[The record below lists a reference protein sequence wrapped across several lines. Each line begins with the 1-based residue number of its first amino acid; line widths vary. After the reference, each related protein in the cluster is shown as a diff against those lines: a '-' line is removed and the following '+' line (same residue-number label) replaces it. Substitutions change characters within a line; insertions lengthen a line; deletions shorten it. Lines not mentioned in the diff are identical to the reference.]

1 MTVNNKEQSFL
12 AKYKKELLIGI
23 ITVISITFIAQNSAP
38 VDFWLVFFK
47 VNASL
52 IFLLVLFFL
61 LGASLVWVKY
71 YYTLKEKDKKIKEL
85 EEQLKKHQL

>member
-1 MTVNNKEQSFL
+1 MTNSDKQESFFV
-12 AKYKKELLIGI
+12 KYKKELLIGFI
-23 ITVISITFIAQNSAP
+23 AVLSITFIAQNSAP

-47 VNASL
+47 INASL

-71 YYTLKEKDKKIKEL
+71 YFTLKEKNKKIKEL
-85 EEQLKKHQL
+85 EEELKNYKA